1 MRASKTKWNITVIA
15 DADHEIVAQAI
26 CRRLMNAWDISPG
39 AIITSGRLDELTEA
53 MVRELDAVVLII
65 DSASSHAQFLRPLA
79 YLEDWHVPVLA
90 LLDEPPRPSNIFEH
104 SGTLVD
110 DRETSGPILCARLHG
125 MLHRQREINRL
136 WREMAVAR
144 RTYGGLHGEVN
155 KIHEELHLAA
165 VAQRE
170 RLPQEPISLHG
181 VTTAALWR
189 PAHFVS
195 GDIYDI
201 IRLDEDH
208 LGLFIADAVGHGI
221 AAALMTMVILQSL
234 TTSEPDGSSIR
245 ILQPKEVLQ
254 RLNAQMIR
262 HRGLPTRFATS
273 AYAVINCRSRRLTL
287 AGAGHPAPLL
297 VHSDGRS
304 VALETS
310 GGLLGVF
317 SDEVYDELDVE
328 LELGDHLLLY
338 SDGFEQAFPQVRRD
352 DASEDLPNTRYRQ
365 EFEQLCALSSPQ
377 EMIST
382 ISRRLNLQSGSLH
395 QADDLTLLC
404 VHAGQLAAEDQKLQV
419 KNQEVSAKP

>member
-1 MRASKTKWNITVIA
+1 MRESKNNWNITVFA

-26 CRRLMNAWDISPG
+26 CRRMMNAWDISPG
-39 AIITSGRLDELTEA
+39 AIFATGRLDELTEA
-53 MVRELDAVVLII
+53 VVRELDAAVLII
-65 DSASSHAQFLRPLA
+65 DAASNHARFLSSLS

-90 LLDEPPRPSNIFEH
+90 LLDEPPRSSNIFEH
-104 SGTLVD
+104 SGTMVD
-110 DRETSGPILCARLHG
+110 GRETSGPILCARLHG
-125 MLHRQREINRL
+125 MLPRQREINRL

-170 RLPQEPISLHG
+170 HLPQEPISLHG

-201 IRLDEDH
+201 TRLDEDH
-208 LGLFIADAVGHGI
+208 IGLFIADAVGHGI

-234 TTSEPDGSSIR
+234 TTSEPNGSSVR

-262 HRGLPTRFATS
+262 HRGLPNRFATS
-273 AYAVINCRSRRLTL
+273 VYAVINCRSRRLTV

-297 VHSDGRS
+297 IHADGRS

-317 SDEVYDELDVE
+317 SDGTYDELEVE

-338 SDGFEQAFPQVRRD
+338 SDGFEQAFPYVRRD
-352 DASEDLPNTRYRQ
+352 DAREVLPNTRYRQ
-365 EFEQLCALSSPQ
+365 EFEQLCALGSPKK
-377 EMIST
+377 MIAT
-382 ISRRLNLQSGSLH
+382 ISQRLNLQSGSLH
-395 QADDLTLLC
+395 QADDQTLLC
-404 VHAGQLAAEDQKLQV
+404 LHAGQLTTEDQKSQV
-419 KNQEVSAKP
+419 KSQKLSATP